1 MSKTV
6 DIHIFKPGKQT
17 SAQGVTREFTTTD
30 LQQVVD
36 SYDDKLHT
44 APILIGHEMND
55 KVPSWGWVK
64 QR

>member
-17 SAQGVTREFTTTD
+17 SAQGVTQRVYTD

-36 SYDDKLHT
+36 SYDDKLHDRT
-44 APILIGHEMND
+44 NSHWSRNE
-55 KVPSWGWVK
+55 
-64 QR
+64 